1 MVSARSIRVSPA
13 KSEPNMIFATWQI
26 LCELAPWL
34 LLGMLLSGLL
44 HAFLPANFIR
54 REFHGVSGTIKA
66 VLLGVPLP
74 LCSCGV
80 VPAGIGLK
88 NQGASDGAAVGF
100 LISTP
105 QTGIDSILVSA
116 SFFGWPFAIFKMIVA
131 AITGMV
137 GGFLSDLRMRSGTR
151 QPNEFTPLD
160 NSSEEAERSE
170 ATSVHSTAEPW
181 WQKVWQHG
189 FEILQ
194 SIWGWLVVGVIL
206 SAVISVWVPPEWL
219 AGISGLGIFPAMLL
233 MLAISIP
240 MYVCATASVPIAA
253 ALVQGGLDP
262 ATALVFLMAGPATN
276 IATIGAI
283 RNRFGSRTTVTYLMT
298 LVIGSMLGAWLF
310 SELLSASTPDSPVH
324 LHHHVNWFSQ
334 LCALILLTMTGWCA
348 WQHFQRKHLSTASMA
363 SSNQPTTAIK
373 VDGMHCQSCVMRLE
387 KAIYQHEG
395 VEAAQVDLA
404 SETATVQG
412 DFHLADLHQTIRD
425 AGFSIRKS

>member
-1 MVSARSIRVSPA
+1 
-13 KSEPNMIFATWQI
+13 MIFASWQT

-44 HAFLPANFIR
+44 HAFLPADFIR
-54 REFHGVSGTIKA
+54 REFHGLAGIIKA

-105 QTGIDSILVSA
+105 QTGVDSILVSA
-116 SFFGWPFAIFKMIVA
+116 SFLGWPFAIFKMVVA
-131 AITGMV
+131 AVTGV
-137 GGFLSDLRMRSGTR
+137 IGGMLADLATDHETESAQKLNHSSACSTHTDATDARA
-151 QPNEFTPLD
+151 TP
-160 NSSEEAERSE
+160 SP
-170 ATSVHSTAEPW
+170 VHSTQPW
-181 WQKVWQHG
+181 WRKIWEHG

-194 SIWGWLVVGVIL
+194 AIWGWLMIGILL
-206 SAVISVWVPPEWL
+206 SAAINTWVPPTWL

-233 MLAISIP
+233 MLIISIP

-283 RNRFGSRTTVTYLMT
+283 RKRFGNRTTLTYLAT
-298 LVIGSMLGAWLF
+298 LIVGSMLGAWAF
-310 SELLSASTPDSPVH
+310 SQLALTNVSEAPVH
-324 LHHHVNWFSQ
+324 LHHHVNGFSQ
-334 LCALILLTMTGWCA
+334 TCGVILLAMVGWCA
-348 WQHFQRKHLSTASMA
+348 WQQYGPRLWPGKSLSLSAG
-363 SSNQPTTAIK
+363 PTTQIG

-387 KAIYQHEG
+387 KALSQRSD
-395 VEAAQVDLA
+395 VEVAKVDLTA
-404 SETATVQG
+404 ETVTVQG
-412 DFHLADLHQTIRD
+412 NFRLHELHQVILD
-425 AGFSIRKS
+425 SGFSVRKP

>member
-1 MVSARSIRVSPA
+1 
-13 KSEPNMIFATWQI
+13 MIFASWQI

-44 HAFLPANFIR
+44 HAFLPSNFIR
-54 REFHGVSGTIKA
+54 REFHGVAGTIKA

-105 QTGIDSILVSA
+105 QTGVDSILVSA
-116 SFFGWPFAIFKMIVA
+116 SFFGWPFAIFKMVVA
-131 AITGMV
+131 AITGVV
-137 GGFLSDLRMRSGTR
+137 GGILSDLSAGHDTNARDKFAGPSVDSVSSSGS
-151 QPNEFTPLD
+151 N
-160 NSSEEAERSE
+160 
-170 ATSVHSTAEPW
+170 EPW
-181 WQKVWQHG
+181 WQKIWDHG

-194 SIWGWLVVGVIL
+194 SIWIWLVIGMIL
-206 SAVISVWVPPEWL
+206 SAAINVWVPTEWL

-276 IATIGAI
+276 VATIGAI
-283 RNRFGSRTTVTYLMT
+283 KNRFGNRTTVIYLVT
-298 LVIGSMLGAWLF
+298 LIVGSMLGAWIF
-310 SELLSASTPDSPVH
+310 SQLVLGSVSEAPVH

-334 LCALILLTMTGWCA
+334 ACAGILLLMIAWCA
-348 WQHFQRKHLSTASMA
+348 WKQYGTKRK
-363 SSNQPTTAIK
+363 PTTSLVMSDGSSIQIG
-373 VDGMHCQSCVMRLE
+373 VDGMHCQSCVTRLE
-387 KAIYQHEG
+387 KALNQHAG
-395 VEAAQVDLA
+395 VEAVHVDLV
-404 SETATVQG
+404 SEAVTVQG
-412 DFHLADLHQTIRD
+412 EIQLRELHQAIAE
-425 AGFSIRKS
+425 AGFSVREN

>member
-1 MVSARSIRVSPA
+1 MISAS
-13 KSEPNMIFATWQI
+13 WQI

-44 HAFLPANFIR
+44 HAFLPSDFIR
-54 REFHGVSGTIKA
+54 REFRGISGTIKA

-88 NQGASDGAAVGF
+88 NQGASSGASVGF

-116 SFFGWPFAIFKMIVA
+116 SFFGWPFAIFKMILA
-131 AITGMV
+131 AITGV
-137 GGFLSDLRMRSGTR
+137 AGGILADLPSHHDTDS
-151 QPNEFTPLD
+151 PAKFANTPDDSLNVISAQD
-160 NSSEEAERSE
+160 TTRSE
-170 ATSVHSTAEPW
+170 SNDPW
-181 WQKVWQHG
+181 WQKVWDHG

-194 SIWGWLVVGVIL
+194 SIWIWLVVGMLL
-206 SAVISVWVPPEWL
+206 SAAINVWVPTSWL
-219 AGISGLGIFPAMLL
+219 TGISGLGIFPAMLL

-276 IATIGAI
+276 VATIGAI
-283 RNRFGSRTTVTYLMT
+283 RTRFGNRTTAIYLVTLI
-298 LVIGSMLGAWLF
+298 VGSMLGAWLF
-310 SELLSASTPDSPVH
+310 SELLSASKPDGHVH

-334 LCALILLTMTGWCA
+334 LCALILLAMIGCCA
-348 WQHFQRKHLSTASMA
+348 WKPFGRRTLSG
-363 SSNQPTTAIK
+363 SSAINADRPTVQIG
-373 VDGMHCQSCVMRLE
+373 VDGMHCQSCVLRLE
-387 KAIYQHEG
+387 KALNQHPG
-395 VEAAQVDLA
+395 VEMAHADLT
-404 SETATVQG
+404 SEIVTFQG
-412 DFHLADLHQTIRD
+412 DVLPSDLHQTIHD
-425 AGFSIRKS
+425 AGFSVRSD

>member
-1 MVSARSIRVSPA
+1 MISAS
-13 KSEPNMIFATWQI
+13 WQI

-44 HAFLPANFIR
+44 HAFLPSDFIR
-54 REFHGVSGTIKA
+54 REFRGVAGTIKA

-88 NQGASDGAAVGF
+88 NQGASDGASVGF

-116 SFFGWPFAIFKMIVA
+116 SFFGWPFAIFKMMVA
-131 AITGMV
+131 AITGVV
-137 GGFLSDLRMRSGTR
+137 GGLLADLPSGTDT
-151 QPNEFTPLD
+151 QASNEFT
-160 NSSEEAERSE
+160 
-170 ATSVHSTAEPW
+170 TSVDNADETQQSACASVDSTCQPW
-181 WQKVWQHG
+181 WRKVWDHG

-194 SIWGWLVVGVIL
+194 SIWIWLIIGMLL
-206 SAVISVWVPPEWL
+206 SAAISVWVPTSWL

-276 IATIGAI
+276 VATIGAI
-283 RNRFGSRTTVTYLMT
+283 RNRFGNRTTMTYLIT
-298 LVIGSMLGAWLF
+298 LIAGSMLGAWLF
-310 SELLSASTPDSPVH
+310 STLVSASVSKEPIH

-334 LCALILLTMTGWCA
+334 LCAIALLTMIGWCA
-348 WQHFQRKHLSTASMA
+348 WKQFGKKGLAANSLSG
-363 SSNQPTTAIK
+363 SSQPVTQIG
-373 VDGMHCQSCVMRLE
+373 VGGMHCQSCVTRLE
-387 KAIYQHEG
+387 KALNRVANI
-395 VEAAQVDLA
+395 EAVQVDLA
-404 SETATVQG
+404 AETITVQG
-412 DFHLADLHQTIRD
+412 DVPLPELHQTITD
-425 AGFSIRKS
+425 AGFSVRNS